1 MNANTPDALN
11 APYAALWPRGM
22 RQAGVKPLAKRLDTL
37 DGKTIA
43 WVWDYVFRGNEVFE
57 QLEASLRARYP
68 GVKFLHW
75 EQFGN
80 THGSDER
87 AVVAGLADKLRSLG
101 ADAVV
106 SGMGC

>member
-1 MNANTPDALN
+1 MSNANAQ
-11 APYAALWPRGM
+11 YAALWPRGP
-22 RQAGVKPLAKRLDTL
+22 RQAKVKSLAKRLDTL
-37 DGKTIA
+37 DGKTVA

-57 QLEASLRARYP
+57 QLEASLRERYP

-75 EQFGN
+75 DLFGN

-87 AVVAGLADKLRSLG
+87 NVVANLPQKLRELG